1 MVASKPISSR
11 SWTQSCV
18 LAKGFENSLA
28 ADAGTRSRKQRLVPQ
43 CAFSHF
49 PVAASQPSLK
59 RPPPALSHPLLMC
72 IHARRYGVSGQGK

>member
-1 MVASKPISSR
+1 MVATKPVSGR
-11 SWTQSCV
+11 SWVQSYV

-28 ADAGTRSRKQRLVPQ
+28 ANAGIGPRKQRLVPH

-59 RPPPALSHPLLMC
+59 RPPPAFSPPCLCGYTHED
-72 IHARRYGVSGQGK
+72 GVSGQGK